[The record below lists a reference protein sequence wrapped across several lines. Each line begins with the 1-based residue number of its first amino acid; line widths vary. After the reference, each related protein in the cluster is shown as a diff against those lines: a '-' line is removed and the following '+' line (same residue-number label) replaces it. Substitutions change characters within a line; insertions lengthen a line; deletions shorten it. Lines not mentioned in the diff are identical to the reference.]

1 MVALKRLAVGM
12 LLALVAVGDATAQC
26 IFSNG
31 EITNPTAPG
40 CGDRQLTFAESNPA
54 NDPDIVSLGYPV
66 PVPVPSPVPVDGFRA
81 YASLLAGHQDMML
94 NQAEVTGSVI
104 GQTIAGEDIWAYRIG
119 TGGETTV
126 FGTPKGSVLINGGIH
141 AREWQSP
148 EVLSEVFERLVAGRA
163 DGGTVQYLVDNLAVF
178 LVPVLNVD
186 GFLQTQAFPDR
197 ATADPAQPRDGRFR
211 RKNLQVPAGGTVDA
225 DLASV
230 EDNFHGVDLN
240 RNHPVG
246 FGRRIGNS
254 LVRSLIYAGSSPHSE
269 PETQALLAAAA
280 LAGTG
285 RLRLYIDVHSFSQI
299 YFTPQTS
306 NQARNQ
312 NTLRL
317 ANAMR
322 AVTNNKYRYSADPP
336 ESDIGTTASYFAVT
350 HQVPAWTLETE
361 PLNGSQDYGGVAYGH
376 GGFVAPD
383 SAIARIR
390 DELARTLLLGFYHQA
405 GPPAVIAAE
414 IRDETGQLV
423 WGVTRTGSGV
433 TRSETVDADEPLA
446 PGQAY
451 TLWVAFD
458 KPMRWRDGGAVAQ
471 YAGQDIMLV
480 PAVGLEYR
488 SGDANTVVPITV
500 GADAWLD
507 TPGPGPGGYLNY
519 RDDAFAVEFTV
530 PVDAPATA
538 TEALITVSTT
548 DMTGLHLDVDAST
561 VARWANGSWSG
572 YEDSAGA
579 QSVQAS
585 GADCSLR
592 LWIGSGTRGSHTL
605 ACAERAPA
613 TPPPPTN
620 PSRSGG
626 AGHVGWFFL
635 LGLIALSFHPISG
648 RTAWNIRATPNARSS
663 EETNAMVV
671 APRWRR
677 APRKGLH

>member
-1 MVALKRLAVGM
+1 MAALKRLAVCIA
-12 LLALVAVGDATAQC
+12 LALAAIGDAAAQC
-26 IFSNG
+26 IIDNG

-40 CGDRQLTFAESNPA
+40 CGDRQLTFAESNPT
-54 NDPDIVSLGYPV
+54 NDPDVVALGYPM
-66 PVPVPSPVPVDGFRA
+66 PVPVASPAPVDGFRG

-94 NQAEVTGSVI
+94 NQAEVIGTVI
-104 GQTIAGEDIWAYRIG
+104 GQTLAGEDIWAYRIG
-119 TGGETTV
+119 TDGETTV

-148 EVLSEVFERLVAGRA
+148 ETLSEVFERLVAGRE
-163 DGGTVQYLVDNLAVF
+163 DGGMVQYLVDNLAVF

-211 RKNLQVPAGGTVDA
+211 RKNSRIPAGGIVDA
-225 DLASV
+225 DLTTV
-230 EDNFHGVDLN
+230 DDNFHGVDLN

-246 FGRRIGNS
+246 FGRQIGNS

-269 PETQALLAAAA
+269 PETQALLAAAV
-280 LAGTG
+280 LAGTA

-312 NTLRL
+312 NTQRL

-322 AVTNNKYRYSADPP
+322 AVTNNKYRYSADPVG
-336 ESDIGTTASYFAVT
+336 SDIGTTASYFAVT
-350 HQVPAWTLETE
+350 YQVPAWTLETE
-361 PLNGSQDYGGVAYGH
+361 PLNGAQDYGGVAYGH

-414 IRDETGQLV
+414 IRDEVGDLV
-423 WGVTRTGSGV
+423 WSVARTATGMTRN
-433 TRSETVDADEPLA
+433 ETIDANESLA
-446 PGQAY
+446 PGQSY

-458 KPMRWRDGGAVAQ
+458 KPMRWRENGAVAQ
-471 YAGQDIMLV
+471 YAGQNIALAPTV
-480 PAVGLEYR
+480 ELEYR
-488 SGDANTVVPITV
+488 SGNAGTAIPITV

-507 TPGPGPGGYLNY
+507 TPGPGPDGYLNY

-530 PVDAPATA
+530 PADAPTTA

-548 DMTGLHLDVDAST
+548 DMAGLNVDVDAST
-561 VARWANGSWSG
+561 VARWANGSWTG
-572 YEDSAGA
+572 YEDAAGA
-579 QSVQAS
+579 QPVQAS

-592 LWIGSGTRGSHTL
+592 LWIGDGTRGSHTFV
-605 ACAERAPA
+605 CAEQAPA
-613 TPPPPTN
+613 TPPPPAN

-626 AGHVGWFFL
+626 AGHVGWISL
-635 LGLIALSFHPISG
+635 VGLIALCGVRRFSQSG
-648 RTAWNIRATPNARSS
+648 SNRRSP
-663 EETNAMVV
+663 A
-671 APRWRR
+671 A
-677 APRKGLH
+677 